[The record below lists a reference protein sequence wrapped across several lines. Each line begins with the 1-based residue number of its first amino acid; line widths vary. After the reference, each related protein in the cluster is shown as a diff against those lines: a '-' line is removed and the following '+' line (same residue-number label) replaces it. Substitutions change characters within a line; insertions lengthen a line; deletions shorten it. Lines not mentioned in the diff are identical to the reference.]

1 MARKYRKSFQEQPV
15 TESEEIVSE
24 KKEIKT
30 DVVEIIP
37 EQEEPM
43 IEPVV
48 EEPKVVITIQEEDV
62 KDLDE
67 KFGIDAEEEVEA
79 IIDTFPIKPEEK
91 MVVNVKPMRPLSS
104 LSPDE
109 LKRFQ
114 RTGILPK

>member
-15 TESEEIVSE
+15 IESEEIVSE

-37 EQEEPM
+37 EQEEPVV
-43 IEPVV
+43 EPVV

-67 KFGIDAEEEVEA
+67 KFEVDAEEE
-79 IIDTFPIKPEEK
+79 IKEIFSETLKVSEEK